1 MSELDELVS
10 DPKLYDDSSKAG
22 TIVKERAKIDSK
34 LERIE
39 RLKSELQTWREM
51 HGELQ
56 LLHAGTVFGLKISP
70 LSKKPTHHRKPPPR

>member
-1 MSELDELVS
+1 MKVRLSELDDLVS

-22 TIVKERAKIDSK
+22 KVVKERAKIDSK
-34 LERIE
+34 LERVE

-56 LLHAGTVFGLKISP
+56 CIATYRYGTVFGLRYRDTT
-70 LSKKPTHHRKPPPR
+70 LA